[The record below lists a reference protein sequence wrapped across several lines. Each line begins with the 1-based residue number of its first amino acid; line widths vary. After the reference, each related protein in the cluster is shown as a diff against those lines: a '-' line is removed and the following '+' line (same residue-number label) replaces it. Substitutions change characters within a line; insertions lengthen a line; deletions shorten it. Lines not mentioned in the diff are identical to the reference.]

1 MGYTI
6 SEKILAR
13 ASGEKHVTS
22 GQKVTAKID
31 LALTHDVLCGPAA
44 EILEQ
49 LGGKVWDPSR
59 IIVTPDHFVPSKDIA
74 TAKLCLAMEEFVK
87 EQKIENYYPIG
98 QHGICHI
105 MLSQEGHVVPGDLV
119 VGTDS
124 HTCTSGAVGAFA
136 VGIGTTEMA
145 VVFAAGE
152 LWFRV
157 PETMYFNILGRLPEH
172 GYISGK
178 DIILTIIGE
187 IGVEGATYRTMEFD
201 GNALRALPFDERF
214 TVCNMSI
221 EAGAKTGIVCPDEK
235 TQQIVQRTKR
245 SFAPLISDKDAEYIE
260 KLEIEAENLEPVVAK
275 PHLPSNVVPAR
286 ELANEEIDQAFIGS
300 CTGGRLTDLRVAAKI
315 LRGRQISPDVRLIVI
330 PGTQKIWLQALRE
343 GLLEIFAEVGAA
355 VSTPTC
361 GPCIGGHMGVL
372 GPGEKCIATTNR
384 NFIGRMGDR
393 TSEVFLASSATVA
406 ASALLG
412 KITDPRDTEKQ

>member
-1 MGYTI
+1 
-6 SEKILAR
+6 
-13 ASGEKHVTS
+13 
-22 GQKVTAKID
+22 
-31 LALTHDVLCGPAA
+31 
-44 EILEQ
+44 
-49 LGGKVWDPSR
+49 
-59 IIVTPDHFVPSKDIA
+59 
-74 TAKLCLAMEEFVK
+74 
-87 EQKIENYYPIG
+87 
-98 QHGICHI
+98 
-105 MLSQEGHVVPGDLV
+105 
-119 VGTDS
+119 
-124 HTCTSGAVGAFA
+124 
-136 VGIGTTEMA
+136 
-145 VVFAAGE
+145 
-152 LWFRV
+152 
-157 PETMYFNILGRLPEH
+157 
-172 GYISGK
+172 
-178 DIILTIIGE
+178 
-187 IGVEGATYRTMEFD
+187 
-201 GNALRALPFDERF
+201 
-214 TVCNMSI
+214 MSI

-260 KLEIEAENLEPVVAK
+260 KFEIEAENLEPVVAK

-286 ELANEEIDQAFIGS
+286 ELADEEIDQAFIGS

-406 ASALLG
+406 ASALTG
-412 KITDPRDTEKQ
+412 NITDPRDVM

>member
-13 ASGEKHVTS
+13 VSGEKDVTS
-22 GQKVTAKID
+22 GQIVTAKID

-59 IIVTPDHFVPSKDIA
+59 IVVTPDHFVPNKDVA
-74 TAKLCLAMEEFVK
+74 SAKLCLAMEEFVK
-87 EQKIENYYPIG
+87 EQNIENYYPIG
-98 QHGICHI
+98 RHGICHI
-105 MLSQEGHVVPGDLV
+105 MISQEGHVVPGDLV

-145 VVFAAGE
+145 VVFATGE

-157 PETMYFNILGRLPEH
+157 PETMHFNISGSLPEH

-178 DIILTIIGE
+178 DVILSIIGD
-187 IGVEGATYRTMEFD
+187 IGVDGATYRAMEFD
-201 GNALRALPFDERF
+201 GDALRALPFDERF
-214 TVCNMSI
+214 TICNMSI
-221 EAGAKTGIVCPDEK
+221 EAGAKTGIICPDEK
-235 TQQIVQRTKR
+235 TAEYIGQRTKK
-245 SFAPLISDKDAEYIE
+245 ALTLLTSDKDAEYLE
-260 KLEIEAENLEPVVAK
+260 KIEIEADNLEPVVAK
-275 PHLPSNVVPAR
+275 PHLPSNIATAR
-286 ELANEEIDQAFIGS
+286 ELEGQEINQAFIGS

-315 LRGRQISPDVRLIVI
+315 LKGNQVKPNIRLIVI
-330 PGTQKIWLQALRE
+330 PGTQQIWLQALRE
-343 GLLEIFAEVGAA
+343 GLLEIFAEAGGV

-361 GPCIGGHMGVL
+361 GPCLGGHMGVL
-372 GPGEKCIATTNR
+372 GPGEKCISTTNR

-412 KITDPRDTEKQ
+412 KITDPRDVNE